1 MNPALVPYPPA
12 IRRAALV
19 IGLLLAVVVGY
30 YSLVP
35 PGEAPAPQISDK
47 VRHFAAYAGL
57 AVPIAMW
64 FSPRRLWAW
73 LSVAGYGAAMEVAQ
87 GLAGTGREA
96 SVLDGLANA
105 AGAGAGVLLIWII
118 ARRRRA

>member
-19 IGLLLAVVVGY
+19 IFALLAVLIGY
-30 YSLVP
+30 FSLVP
-35 PGEAPAPQISDK
+35 GGEAPAPQISDK
-47 VRHFAAYAGL
+47 IRHFAAYAAL
-57 AVPIAMW
+57 AIPAAMW
-64 FSPRRLWAW
+64 FSPGRLWVFVC
-73 LSVAGYGAAMEVAQ
+73 VAGYGALMEVAQ

-96 SVLDGLANA
+96 SLLDGLANA

-118 ARRRRA
+118 ARMRRA